1 VAAKK
6 SVLEFIS
13 SIRAQKRRELLEFE
27 AKNLISLWGIPTTRA
42 ELAHDA
48 QEAVKLAR
56 ELKYPVVLKIA
67 STDVIHKSNVRGVK
81 VGLSSEI
88 DVKHAFEEIMANVRA
103 YKPNANLLGVTVQE
117 YVPPA
122 REVVVGMVHDK
133 TFGPTVMFGL
143 GGVWVDVMKDIS
155 FRLAPLTRDDAL
167 EMISEVKGYLLLT
180 GTRGAP
186 PADIEALADI
196 IQKVGQL
203 AAEVPEIVEMDLN
216 PVFVFDKGKGAIAVD
231 ARIVLRED
239 RNV

>member
-1 VAAKK
+1 MCVAAKK

-13 SIRAQKRRELLEFE
+13 SIKAKKRRELLEFE
-27 AKNLISLWGIPTTRA
+27 AKNLISIWGIHTTRA
-42 ELAHDA
+42 ELAHDV
-48 QEAVKLAR
+48 QGAVKLAR
-56 ELKYPVVLKIA
+56 EIKYPVVLKVA
-67 STDVIHKSNVRGVK
+67 SPDIIHKSDVRGVK
-81 VGLSSEI
+81 VGLSSEL

-103 YKPNANLLGVTVQE
+103 NKPNANVLGVTVQE

-155 FRLAPLTRDDAL
+155 FRLAPLTRDGAL

-231 ARIVLRED
+231 ARIVLGED
-239 RNV
+239 

>member
-1 VAAKK
+1 VVAKK

-13 SIRAQKRRELLEFE
+13 SIKAKKRRELLEFE
-27 AKNLISLWGIPTTRA
+27 AKKLISIWGIHTTHA
-42 ELAHDA
+42 ELAHDV

-56 ELKYPVVLKIA
+56 EIKYPVVLKVA
-67 STDVIHKSNVRGVK
+67 SPDIIHKSDVRGVK
-81 VGLSSEI
+81 VGLSSEL

-103 YKPNANLLGVTVQE
+103 NKPNANVLGVTVQE
-117 YVPPA
+117 YVPSA

-231 ARIVLRED
+231 ARIVLGKD
-239 RNV
+239 

>member
-1 VAAKK
+1 MAAKK
-6 SVLEFIS
+6 NVLEFIS
-13 SIRAQKRRELLEFE
+13 SIKAQKRRELSELE
-27 AKNLISLWGIPTTRA
+27 AKNLISLWGIQTTRA
-42 ELAHDA
+42 ELAHDVS
-48 QEAVKLAR
+48 EAVKLAR
-56 ELKYPVVLKIA
+56 EIKYPVVLKVA
-67 STDVIHKSNVRGVK
+67 SPDIIHKSDVRGVK
-81 VGLSSEI
+81 VGLSSEF

-103 YKPNANLLGVTVQE
+103 YKPNANVLGVTVQE

-122 REVVVGMVHDK
+122 KEVVVGMIRDK

-167 EMISEVKGYLLLT
+167 EMMLEVKGYLLLT

-186 PADIEALADI
+186 PADTEALADI

-203 AAEVPEIVEMDLN
+203 AVEVPEIAEMDLN

-231 ARIVLRED
+231 ARIVLREG
-239 RNV
+239 

>member
-13 SIRAQKRRELLEFE
+13 SIKAKKRRELLEFE
-27 AKNLISLWGIPTTRA
+27 AKNLISIWGIHTTRA

-48 QEAVKLAR
+48 FEAVKLAR
-56 ELKYPVVLKIA
+56 EIKYPVVLKVA
-67 STDVIHKSNVRGVK
+67 SPDIIHKSDVRGVK

-103 YKPNANLLGVTVQE
+103 NKPNANVLGVTVQE

-143 GGVWVDVMKDIS
+143 GGVWVDVMKDVS

-167 EMISEVKGYLLLT
+167 EMISEVKGYPLLT

-216 PVFVFDKGKGAIAVD
+216 PVFVFDKGKGAVAVD
-231 ARIVLRED
+231 ARIVLREG
-239 RNV
+239 